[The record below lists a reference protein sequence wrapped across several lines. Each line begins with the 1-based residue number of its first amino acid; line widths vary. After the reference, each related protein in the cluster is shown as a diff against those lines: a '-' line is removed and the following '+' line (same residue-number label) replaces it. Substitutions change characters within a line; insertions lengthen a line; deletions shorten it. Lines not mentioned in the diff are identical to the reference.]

1 MSLARA
7 LVWTLAAWA
16 VAGAATVALVIVIS
30 EGVAR

>member
-16 VAGAATVALVIVIS
+16 VAGAATVALVIAIG
-30 EGVAR
+30 EGAAQ